1 MRQVVRHIEVAP
13 ASPELTAAA
22 HSLVATLRRAH
33 SGKGGYDAA
42 WPVHATAA
50 TGAAASSPRRQH
62 GGTPPCRGVWGVI
75 TTNVCRCIPVA
86 LRHTKKPRI
95 AVPGSAH
102 MEDMSTNQFY
112 AGAPDSCRC

>member
-62 GGTPPCRGVWGVI
+62 GGTPPCRGRRDNG
-75 TTNVCRCIPVA
+75 
-86 LRHTKKPRI
+86 RHVRF
-95 AVPGSAH
+95 G
-102 MEDMSTNQFY
+102 
-112 AGAPDSCRC
+112 DSYSSYC